1 MGAIPY
7 TYRRRGGI
15 YALRRKICF
24 FKAKPQPI
32 TLSLGTKELSQARF
46 RAAAACAALDR
57 VVTMINHEI
66 ILNGGARS
74 ASMLAEIARKA
85 TDVQLGLAI
94 REQLHGPNPEAE
106 EAARVFGDYY
116 LLAARHNGAAVLDDP
131 TRESLRAQGRSERHM
146 HKLELLVRHNAGTNP
161 LSDAHLSLQ
170 CEQLG
175 LSFDKRYADDDRRTM
190 LTAWADAQFRAAT
203 FNTPLVQSQP
213 EPIAFLLNAP
223 RQEIERARSEPPKSD
238 PQEAA
243 VSQPPVQ
250 SVRETDHGAP
260 APKKSAPLLS
270 EVIDEVVAGIVD
282 QGFWKKGPG
291 STAEDGKRLVKQF
304 VWMVGDLPVED
315 YGQQHLSHF
324 CRKMMSM
331 PKTVRV
337 QTFWHEPYEEA
348 KKKFPPLTTQNS
360 RKAVTFNKDLAYLAR
375 FGHRMVTEGYWRE
388 GQISPLKFSR
398 KVTVGQKS
406 KAKSPWQLAHL
417 EEMLA
422 SPIYVG
428 NGGPKRRLKS
438 GQFIHQDAAYWVLLL
453 AIYTAATQGEI
464 CGLLVEEVVC
474 EEDVLPHL
482 IFQDNRLRTLKRE
495 AREREVPVHPR
506 LIELGFLDYVAC
518 VKAEG
523 RSEIFP
529 ELWINDVKRG
539 GDQYRSAVWNKLINW
554 LRRRGLAIPVGNEG
568 KEADFHSLRSMVLSQ
583 LDRASINQ
591 NIVKDIAG
599 HARKGVTA
607 QTYQNLK
614 ASGGLND
621 VLTER
626 LCVLQ
631 CLPDFAA
638 GVVRQAPRLLP
649 INLRSR

>member
-1 MGAIPY
+1 
-7 TYRRRGGI
+7 
-15 YALRRKICF
+15 
-24 FKAKPQPI
+24 
-32 TLSLGTKELSQARF
+32 
-46 RAAAACAALDR
+46 
-57 VVTMINHEI
+57 MINHEI

-146 HKLELLVRHNAGTNP
+146 HKLEILVRHNAGTNA

-170 CEQLG
+170 CEELG
-175 LSFDKRYADDDRRTM
+175 LPFDKRHADDDRRIM
-190 LTAWADAQFRAAT
+190 LTAWGDAQHRAAT
-203 FNTPLVQSQP
+203 FNTPLVQSQSS
-213 EPIAFLLNAP
+213 PIEFLLNAP
-223 RQEIERARSEPPKSD
+223 REEIERARSVPRKSE
-238 PQEAA
+238 PQETG
-243 VSQPPVQ
+243 VSQQPPQ
-250 SVRETDHGAP
+250 SEAAADHAAP
-260 APKKSAPLLS
+260 APKKPTALLS
-270 EVIDEVVAGIVD
+270 KVIDAVVAGIVS
-282 QGFWKKGPG
+282 QGFWKDGPG

-304 VWMVGDLPVED
+304 CWMVGDLPVDD

-324 CRKMMSM
+324 CREMMVM

-337 QTFWHEPYEEA
+337 QTYWHEPYEKA

-375 FGHRMVTEGYWRE
+375 FGHRMVTEGHWRE
-388 GQISPLKFSR
+388 GQVNPLKFSR
-398 KVTVGQKS
+398 KVTVSQKS
-406 KAKSPWQLAHL
+406 KAKSPWQPAHI

-428 NGGPKRRLKS
+428 NGGSKRRLKS
-438 GQFIHQDAAYWVLLL
+438 GRYIHQDAAYWVLLL
-453 AIYTAATQGEI
+453 AVYTAATQGEI

-474 EEDVLPHL
+474 EEGVLPHL
-482 IFQDNRLRTLKRE
+482 IFRNNRLRSLKRD
-495 AREREVPVHPR
+495 AREREVPIHPR
-506 LIELGFLDYVAC
+506 LISLGFLDYVEC
-518 VKAEG
+518 LKAEG
-523 RSEIFP
+523 TSELFP
-529 ELWINDVKRG
+529 ELWLNDVKRG
-539 GDQYRSAVWNKLINW
+539 GDQYRATVWDKVIDW
-554 LRRRGLAIPVGNEG
+554 FRPRGLAIPVGNTG

-583 LDRASINQ
+583 LDRALINQ

-599 HARKGVTA
+599 HAREGVTA
-607 QTYQNLK
+607 QTYQDLK

-626 LCVLQ
+626 LSILLH
-631 CLPDFAA
+631 LPDFAA
-638 GVVRQAPRLLP
+638 GVMRQTPRLLP
-649 INLRSR
+649 IKLRSR